1 MHVST
6 PQGGCHFTSGE
17 NAITI
22 LRAAMAETEKE
33 RSGRSEL
40 LKSYFDNFDNFD
52 MQWKLS
58 NLALT
63 VHLHTWPDR
72 SHRKVRAQRVLGP
85 GRPDSAVHAVH
96 AQLPMIFCL
105 QVYTVEIIGTMSRLT
120 LVKHQTFLTVSA
132 CLNVLNQALEARDFK
147 VKSNSDDSANCNE
160 CKEIQA
166 YSKKLKSAC
175 FKGDLALI
183 SSSFLGEMLV
193 RG

>member
-40 LKSYFDNFDNFD
+40 SKSYFDNFD

-72 SHRKVRAQRVLGP
+72 SHGKVRAQRVLGP

-96 AQLPMIFCL
+96 AVHAQLPMICL
-105 QVYTVEIIGTMSRLT
+105 PSSLYSGNHWNDVATNSCEAPNISHRVRLPQCVESGLGGSRLHQ
-120 LVKHQTFLTVSA
+120 VKL
-132 CLNVLNQALEARDFK
+132 R
-147 VKSNSDDSANCNE
+147 
-160 CKEIQA
+160 
-166 YSKKLKSAC
+166 
-175 FKGDLALI
+175 
-183 SSSFLGEMLV
+183 
-193 RG
+193 